1 MPSLSHPSS
10 PARPRRHRGLVF
22 ATCLVLGAL
31 GALSACGGGSG
42 SSSGGATSTTPDATI
57 QMAAQYRSVAVA
69 PHPAVDP
76 SPTDQLDAVRL
87 ADQATFGPNE
97 AVVADIKANGARK
110 WIAEQMELG
119 LSVYTTGGDDSIH
132 KNTSRTEFCQQAA
145 HAGDT
150 CWEWWFSTQ
159 PLLWDFYRNALSQPD
174 QLRQRMAFALQ
185 QILVVS
191 GVEVAGTYGL
201 RNYHNELLKGAFGNY
216 RDLLKK
222 VALSPVMGDYLNNV
236 NNQAVA
242 PNENFARELLQLFS
256 LGPCALNADGTL
268 QGGVCTP
275 TYDTDMVRQYA
286 YALTGWTY
294 PSGGLAAGGACWPAG
309 THCPYYNGDMEAVS
323 ALHDTQAHTLLGGYA
338 VPANSSPQQ
347 ALDVVLD
354 SLMHHPNMAPF
365 IAKQLIQ
372 HFVTSNPSA
381 AYVSRVAQAF
391 RDGAYQGFGTG
402 RTGDL
407 AATLAAVLL
416 DPEARDEHPPADFGK
431 LREPA
436 LLMAGVLRALHG
448 TTDGGPLGW
457 WWGEAMQQHVFMPA
471 TVFSFYPPD
480 YPVAGTSLVGPAFG
494 ILNAN
499 SGLQRLNYLMYLL
512 WWGGSK
518 PTADEPASLR
528 APTAVDLSAYA
539 AQAADVEGLVDRL
552 SQTLLGQPLPTA
564 SRNAVIQAAQAY
576 DTSDANWQLA
586 RARTAAFLILASPQY
601 QIIH

>member
-1 MPSLSHPSS
+1 M
-10 PARPRRHRGLVF
+10 
-22 ATCLVLGAL
+22 LG
-31 GALSACGGGSG
+31 GCGGGS
-42 SSSGGATSTTPDATI
+42 STAGGASGTTPDATI
-57 QMAAQYRSVAVA
+57 QMAAQYRGVAVA
-69 PHPAVDP
+69 PHPTVDP
-76 SPTDQLDAVRL
+76 SATDQLDAVRL

-97 AVVADIKANGARK
+97 AVVADIKANGPRK
-110 WIAEQMELG
+110 WIADQMQLG

-145 HAGDT
+145 HASDT

-159 PLLWDFYRNALSQPD
+159 PLLWDFYRNALNQPD
-174 QLRQRMAFALQ
+174 QLRQRVAFALQ

-236 NNQAVA
+236 NNQAIA

-275 TYDTDMVRQYA
+275 IYDTDMVRQYA

-294 PSGGLAAGGACWPAG
+294 PSGGLAAGGTCWPAG
-309 THCPYYNGDMEAVS
+309 THCTYYNGDMEAVDS
-323 ALHDTQAHTLLGGYA
+323 LHDTQARTLLGGYT
-338 VPANSSPQQ
+338 VPANSTPQQ
-347 ALDVVLD
+347 ALEVVLD

-391 RDGAYQGFGTG
+391 RDGAYQGFGAG

-407 AATLAAVLL
+407 AATIAAVLL
-416 DPEARDEHPPADFGK
+416 DPEARNEHPPADFGK

-436 LLMAGVLRALHG
+436 LFMAGALRALHG

-518 PTADEPASLR
+518 PTADEPASLQ
-528 APTAVDLSAYA
+528 ASTAVDLSGYA
-539 AQAADVEGLVDRL
+539 AQASDVEGLVDRL
-552 SQTLLGQPLPTA
+552 SQTLLGQPLPSA
-564 SRNAVIQAAQAY
+564 SRDAVIQAALAY
-576 DTSDANWQLA
+576 DTNTTNWQLM
-586 RARTAAFLILASPQY
+586 RARTVAFLILASPQY